1 MEALTYKLEM
11 FEGPLD
17 LLLTLI
23 DKNKVNISDIPIA
36 LICDQYMEYIS
47 EVKNLDMEIAAE
59 FIVMASELMLI
70 KSKMLLPK
78 INDEEEDPRAALAD
92 ALLRYKQAKEAAE
105 KMLPLYAEFSGRMI
119 KDTDEISID
128 KTEVDDQDITKLFE
142 AMKHIIMQ
150 NSVIEKAEK
159 THFTPLIQKP
169 IVSVELKI
177 IEILEVLNRDGK
189 SSLLSLLSNS
199 SSRSDLIASFM
210 GILELIKVR
219 RILIEENGTE
229 NEDSIHGTETVLYL
243 NPNSDTSESA
253 EISTYPDDIK
263 D

>member
-23 DKNKVNISDIPIA
+23 DKNKVSISDIPIA
-36 LICDQYMEYIS
+36 LICDQYMEYITQA
-47 EVKNLDMEIAAE
+47 KNLDMEVAAE

-78 INDEEEDPRAALAD
+78 ISEDEEDPRAALAD

-105 KMLPLYAEFSGRMI
+105 KMTPIYAIYSGRMV
-119 KDTDEISID
+119 KDTDEISVD
-128 KTEVDDQDITKLFE
+128 KTEVSDQDVEKLFA
-142 AMKHIIMQ
+142 AMKHLIMQ
-150 NSVIEKAEK
+150 NNVMEKAEK

-177 IEILEVLNRDGK
+177 MEILEILEANK
-189 SSLLSLLSNS
+189 TASLRHLLESAP
-199 SSRSDLIASFM
+199 SRADLIASFM
-210 GILELIKVR
+210 GVLELIKVG
-219 RILIEENGTE
+219 RILIDESGTDEN
-229 NEDSIHGTETVLYL
+229 DSVHGAETVFYL
-243 NPNSDTSESA
+243 NPDAEKTEEIKIDNSNS
-253 EISTYPDDIK
+253 
-263 D
+263 